1 MMEEDSVIYVVDDD
15 PALRGAIDSL
25 LRSAGWRVQTFVS
38 ASDFLDANPPA
49 RNACLVLDV
58 RLPGVS
64 GLDLQNELIKKHVEV
79 PVIFLTGHAD
89 IPMSVHAMKAGAIEF
104 LTKPFDDQEL
114 LGAIRQAFEQDHGS
128 RQRQRDEQK
137 ELAAAARMQQGLMTV
152 TAPQLPFAVAM
163 GKNRPCKGVGGDF
176 FSIVT
181 QGDSLVAA
189 IADVSGKGMAAAV
202 MASLLQ
208 GMIHEGLL
216 SKVPLPEIA
225 HRTNEFFC
233 LRELG
238 AKYATFVIVC
248 LRPDGQGEYINCGHI
263 LPLIAKRAGG
273 VQRLH
278 KSNLPVGLLLNAEYQ
293 CARFQ
298 LEPGDRLVLVT
309 DGVTEAENS
318 EGDFFGDQRLEE
330 FASLGMSVEQIFT
343 AICLFRDGGPLGDD
357 CTLVGLDYVGL
368 NSVGLDQIGAVGRPC
383 VDGAFPPV
391 DELKQP
397 RR

>member
-1 MMEEDSVIYVVDDD
+1 MIQEDPIVYVVDDD
-15 PALRGAIDSL
+15 PSLRGAIDSL

-38 ASDFLDANPPA
+38 ARDFLDANPPA
-49 RNACLVLDV
+49 RRACLVLDV

-64 GLDLQNELIKKHVEV
+64 GLDLQSELIKKHVEV

-89 IPMSVHAMKAGAIEF
+89 IPMSVRAMKAGAIEF
-104 LTKPFDDQEL
+104 LTKPFDDREL
-114 LGAIRQAFEQDHGS
+114 LGAIRQAFEEDHAS
-128 RQRQRDEQK
+128 RQRQSDQQK
-137 ELAAAARMQQGLMTV
+137 ELAAAARIQQGLMSV

-163 GKNRPCKGVGGDF
+163 GKNRPCTEAGGDF

-181 QGDSLVAA
+181 QGDSLVVA
-189 IADVSGKGMAAAV
+189 IADVSGKGIAAAV

-225 HRTNEFFC
+225 RSTNEFFC
-233 LRELG
+233 LRDLG
-238 AKYATFVIVC
+238 SKYATFVIVC
-248 LRPDGQGEYINCGHI
+248 LRPDGHGEYINCGHI
-263 LPLIAKRAGG
+263 APLSAKRTGE
-273 VQRLH
+273 VQRLRE
-278 KSNLPVGLLLNAEYQ
+278 SNLPVGLLLNAEYQ

-298 LEPGDRLVLVT
+298 LQPGDRLILVT
-309 DGVTEAENS
+309 DGVTEAENP

-343 AICLFRDGGPLGDD
+343 AVCLFRKGGPLSDD

-368 NSVGLDQIGAVGRPC
+368 NSVGLDHTGGGGV
-383 VDGAFPPV
+383 
-391 DELKQP
+391 LKQHAP
-397 RR
+397 GRKVYI